1 MFGKTDHHEEP
12 SAPPPP
18 AGVSEIIFRVF
29 DEKGRS
35 RHNFVSRG
43 DQDEDDSFQYL
54 NDPDRAFY
62 SHLISEALAT
72 RASTAVSFSYGK
84 GRNKYLYVLP
94 YERKWGKWRFACL
107 QVTTARPDP
116 DGGASQYVSALFENR
131 VCLLLVD
138 ARDFVLA
145 AGAKVPAPFGHAA
158 EGLMGKNL
166 SELFSPADL
175 SMINS
180 CSPDS
185 NEAILS
191 CVFYCLDGGRR
202 DVEVKKYS
210 AADGH
215 SLFCVFDVTRPQFNE
230 EITQISTRE
239 RRRIGQDL
247 HDSIGQVLTGI
258 SLLSRSL
265 ANGLERDGSA
275 SSQDAAQISDLA
287 DDASNQ
293 IRQIS
298 RGLMPSDV
306 VRRGLFASLL
316 DLARVTTDSCG
327 LLCEATLDESL
338 EFPDGAVETHLFRI
352 AQEAVNNAVRHSGAS
367 RIDILVE
374 EDAGMPKLV
383 NQDDGH
389 WRNIMENAGGV
400 GMKTMQ
406 YRASVINGRLNIQ
419 KNERGGTAVECR
431 LEAEDLMETKV
442 I

>member
-1 MFGKTDHHEEP
+1 MFGKPDHHEEP

-35 RHNFVSRG
+35 RHDFVSRA
-43 DQDEDDSFQYL
+43 DPAEKDSFQYL

-62 SHLISEALAT
+62 SHLLTEALAT
-72 RASTAVSFSYGK
+72 RESTSVSFAYGK
-84 GRNKYLYVLP
+84 GRHKYLYVLP

-116 DGGASQYVSALFENR
+116 DGAATQRVSALFEDR

-138 ARDFVLA
+138 ARNFVRVA
-145 AGAKVPAPFGHAA
+145 SSKVPPPFGHAP
-158 EGLMGKNL
+158 EDLMGKNL
-166 SELFSPADL
+166 SDLFSPADL
-175 SMINS
+175 AMINS

-191 CVFYCLDGGRR
+191 CVFYGLDGGRR

-210 AADGH
+210 AADGNM
-215 SLFCVFDVTRPQFNE
+215 LLCVFDVTRPQFNE
-230 EITQISTRE
+230 EVTQISTRE
-239 RRRIGQDL
+239 RRRIWQDL

-316 DLARVTTDSCG
+316 DLARVTTESCG
-327 LLCEATLDESL
+327 LLCEATLDESVV
-338 EFPDGAVETHLFRI
+338 FPDGAVETHLFRI

-367 RIDILVE
+367 RIDILVAE
-374 EDAGMPKLV
+374 AEGMPKLV
-383 NQDDGH
+383 IQDDGR
-389 WRNIMENAGGV
+389 WRNILENAGGI

-406 YRASVINGRLNIQ
+406 YRATVINGHLNIQ
-419 KNERGGTAVECR
+419 KNERGGTVVVCQLA
-431 LEAEDLMETKV
+431 AEDLLETKV
-442 I
+442 M